1 MEGELDELID
11 ALIADHQAT
20 LLAELGNSG

>member
-20 LLAELGNSG
+20 LLAELGNNG